1 MTFKLQ
7 EVDRITPQSKLI
19 HKEWPDLVNNFVYY
33 HKNVNNGDNKL
44 WDNPP
49 PKYTNYQ
56 SIEDIKD
63 DIINN
68 PTKYIE
74 EGPITVKCKA
84 SWLYT
89 CDGVVADQ
97 ERTVYGAPYSLGT
110 YDRLHDYQEIMHK
123 AGQFMK
129 QQNGFSPKSDVLHG
143 TVRWTYD
150 RSGNVKGFT
159 IVKDRGNLRTH
170 IGIASVAGSDVE
182 LLITLDFHKINPK
195 LSLDELISIES
206 ETFFEDAMDR
216 RGFNAK
222 TKFRAGVL
230 SGRKMFLCQAEFLD
244 KVLKV
249 DYAEA
254 INTQRIKEGKTP
266 HKYSLSSLAKLDFG
280 KDGKPTGYISKFG
293 EDNIKAAVGLLKTI
307 LDARKENTEMSV
319 SAIHAFTKTFYFLTE
334 TPKSLGIKNSTA
346 GAISNR
352 EELSDALT
360 YMFTRVGRHGN
371 FDFNMKDL
379 HKTNSEKDTTWLAFK
394 SYMELLLED
403 LRVVKGRTNNFRSN
417 HPCIQ
422 AYIQDI
428 GEKYNKAEAAKIVDR

>member
-1 MTFKLQ
+1 MTFRIE

-19 HKEWPDLVNNFVYY
+19 HNQFPDLVNNFVYY
-33 HKNVNNGDNKL
+33 HKKVNNGDNKL

-49 PKYTNYQ
+49 PKYSNYQ
-56 SIEDIKD
+56 SIEDVKD

-89 CDGVVADQ
+89 CDGVITDQ
-97 ERTVYGAPYSLGT
+97 DSLGT
-110 YDRLHDYQEIMHK
+110 YDRLHDYGEITSK

-129 QQNGFSPKSDVLHG
+129 QQNGFSAKSDVLHG

-182 LLITLDFHKINPK
+182 LLITLDFHEINPK
-195 LSLDELISIES
+195 ISLDELISIES

-222 TKFRAGVL
+222 TKFKAGVL

-244 KVLKV
+244 EVLKV
-249 DYAEA
+249 DYAEM
-254 INTQRIKEGKTP
+254 INTQRRKDGKDP

-280 KDGKPTGYISKFG
+280 KDGKPTGYITKFG
-293 EDNIKAAVGLLKTI
+293 QDNLKAAVGLLKII
-307 LDARKENTEMSV
+307 LDKRKENPEMSV
-319 SAIHAFTKTFYFLTE
+319 SAIHTFTKTFYFLTE
-334 TPKSLGIKNSTA
+334 TPKALGIKNSTA
-346 GAISNR
+346 GAVCNKK
-352 EELSDALT
+352 ELSDALK
-360 YMFTRVGRHGN
+360 YMFTDTTRHGN
-371 FDFNMKDL
+371 FRYDMKEL
-379 HKTNSEKDTTWLAFK
+379 YKTNSEKDTTWLAFK
-394 SYMELLLED
+394 SYMEVLLKD
-403 LRVVKGRTNNFRSN
+403 LREIKGRTNNFRST

>member
-1 MTFKLQ
+1 MTFRIE

-19 HKEWPDLVNNFVYY
+19 HNQFPDLVNNFVYY

-49 PKYTNYQ
+49 PDYKNYKR
-56 SIEDIKD
+56 IEDVKD
-63 DIINN
+63 DIIKN
-68 PTKYIE
+68 PQKYVE
-74 EGPITVKCKA
+74 QGPITVKCKA

-89 CDGVVADQ
+89 CDSVITDQ
-97 ERTVYGAPYSLGT
+97 DSLGT
-110 YDRLHDYQEIMHK
+110 YDRLHDYGEIKTK

-150 RSGNVKGFT
+150 RSKNVKGFT

-182 LLITLDFHKINPK
+182 LLITLDFHEINPK
-195 LSLDELISIES
+195 ATLDELINIES

-254 INTQRIKEGKTP
+254 INTQRRKDGKDP

-293 EDNIKAAVGLLKTI
+293 EDNLKAAVGLLKII
-307 LDARKENTEMSV
+307 LDKRKENTEMSV
-319 SAIHAFTKTFYFLTE
+319 SAIHTFAKTFYFLSM
-334 TPKSLGIKNSTA
+334 TPKALGVKNSTA
-346 GAISNR
+346 GAVSNTK
-352 EELSDALT
+352 ELSDALT
-360 YMFTRVGRHGN
+360 YMFTKVGRHGN

-379 HKTNSEKDTTWLAFK
+379 YKTNSEKDTTWLAFK
-394 SYMELLLED
+394 SYMELLLKD
-403 LRVVKGRTNNFRSN
+403 LREVKGRTNNFRST

-428 GEKYNKAEAAKIVDR
+428 GEKYNKAEAARIVDK

>member
-1 MTFKLQ
+1 MTFQLQ

-19 HKEWPDLVNNFVYY
+19 HDKFPDLVNNFVYY
-33 HKNVNNGDNKL
+33 HKKVNNGDNKL

-49 PKYTNYQ
+49 PKYSNYQ
-56 SIEDIKD
+56 SIEDVKD

-74 EGPITVKCKA
+74 EGPITVRCKA

-89 CDGVVADQ
+89 CDGVITDQ
-97 ERTVYGAPYSLGT
+97 DSLGT
-110 YDRLHDYQEIMHK
+110 YDRLHDYQEITSK

-143 TVRWTYD
+143 TVRWIYD

-182 LLITLDFHKINPK
+182 LLITLDFHEINPK
-195 LSLDELISIES
+195 ISLDELISIES

-216 RGFNAK
+216 RGFNAE
-222 TKFRAGVL
+222 TKFKAGVL
-230 SGRKMFLCQAEFLD
+230 SGRKMFVCQAEFLD
-244 KVLKV
+244 QVLKV
-249 DYAEA
+249 DYAGA
-254 INTQRIKEGKTP
+254 INIQRRKEDKPP

-280 KDGKPTGYISKFG
+280 KDGKPTGYITKFG
-293 EDNIKAAVGLLKTI
+293 QDNLKAAVGLLKNI
-307 LDARKENTEMSV
+307 LNERKENTKMSV
-319 SAIHAFTKTFYFLTE
+319 SAIHTFTKTFYFLTE
-334 TPKSLGIKNSTA
+334 TPKALGLKNSTA
-346 GAISNR
+346 GSVCDKKA
-352 EELSDALT
+352 LSDALQ
-360 YMFTRVGRHGN
+360 YMFTSRTRHGN
-371 FDFNMKDL
+371 FQYDMKEL
-379 HKTNSEKDTTWLAFK
+379 YKTNSEKDTTWLAFK
-394 SYMELLLED
+394 SYMEVLLKD
-403 LRVVKGRTNNFRSN
+403 LREIKGRTNNFRST